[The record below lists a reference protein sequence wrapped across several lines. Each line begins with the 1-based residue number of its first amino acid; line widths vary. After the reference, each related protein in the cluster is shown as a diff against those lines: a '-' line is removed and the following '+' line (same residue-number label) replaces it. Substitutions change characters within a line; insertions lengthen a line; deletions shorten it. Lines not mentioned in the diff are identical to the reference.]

1 MNMMN
6 SSRNKLSYMSSVV
19 VLVLCLNSKAA
30 HVSTASG
37 NIISQGQS
45 ISGNQTISSSPRGI
59 FELGFFTPGNSH
71 NHYIGIWYKKLQ
83 KTVVW
88 VANRNHPVSDPFS
101 SSLQLFPNG
110 TLILLDQSKSSIW
123 STTRDL
129 SVASNSTSEVAAV
142 LLDNGNFVITDTLN
156 SSAVIWQSFD
166 HPTDTWLPGGKLGY
180 NKLTN
185 EKLTLTPWRSSQNP
199 APGIF
204 SLEIERNGTSFL
216 LMYNGT
222 KMYWTSGPWTGKI
235 FKYVPEIQLN
245 YLVTNISYKSDE
257 FGSYVSYDAVFP
269 DIFIRYMLDISGQ
282 FRAYKDFSRI
292 ITTMQGTRGYIAP
305 EWISGEAITAKADV
319 FSYGMLCFEIIS
331 GRRNRDLLDD
341 GLQNYFPTCVANVLT
356 KGEDVDTLLDC
367 RLEGNANKEEVMRAC
382 KVACWCIQD
391 DENDRPT
398 MGQVVQLL
406 EGVIDLGIPPIPQ
419 FLDRFS
425 KSLVESIHYHNIS
438 SSTASDSRRGYSSR
452 DCESPHPPL

>member
-19 VLVLCLNSKAA
+19 VFVLCLNLKAA

-59 FELGFFTPGNSH
+59 FQLGFFTPGNFH

-110 TLILLDQSKSSIW
+110 TLILLDQSKSSLW

-142 LLDNGNFVITDTLN
+142 LLDNGNFVISDALN

-185 EKLTLTPWRSSQNP
+185 EKLTLTPWRGSQNP

-216 LMYNGT
+216 LMYNNNNNNN
-222 KMYWTSGPWTGKI
+222 K
-235 FKYVPEIQLN
+235 
-245 YLVTNISYKSDE
+245 
-257 FGSYVSYDAVFP
+257 A
-269 DIFIRYMLDISGQ
+269 
-282 FRAYKDFSRI
+282 FS
-292 ITTMQGTRGYIAP
+292 
-305 EWISGEAITAKADV
+305 
-319 FSYGMLCFEIIS
+319 
-331 GRRNRDLLDD
+331 
-341 GLQNYFPTCVANVLT
+341 
-356 KGEDVDTLLDC
+356 
-367 RLEGNANKEEVMRAC
+367 
-382 KVACWCIQD
+382 
-391 DENDRPT
+391 
-398 MGQVVQLL
+398 
-406 EGVIDLGIPPIPQ
+406 
-419 FLDRFS
+419 
-425 KSLVESIHYHNIS
+425 H
-438 SSTASDSRRGYSSR
+438 
-452 DCESPHPPL
+452 